1 MTEELKRW
9 VIIMFPKGMKGK
21 VNLSISDKQLC
32 TAQEAKERID
42 AMEQEFVIKE
52 DKDDNVKS

>member
-1 MTEELKRW
+1 
-9 VIIMFPKGMKGK
+9 MFPKGMKGK
-21 VNLSISDKQLC
+21 TNLSVSDNQLC